1 MYDYLVVGAGLFGA
15 VFAHEAKKNGKSVL
29 VIDKRPNIAG
39 NIYTEKVEG
48 INFHKYGAHIFHTND
63 TGVWNYITQFAT
75 FNRFTNSPVANY
87 KGELYSMPFNM
98 YTFNKMWGVVTPE
111 EAAEKIAEEVIYAP
125 GKDFTRELVQDAD
138 ALIIRTRTH
147 CNRELLEGSKVKFIA
162 TATIGFDHID
172 TEYCKQAGI
181 EWANAPGCNSA
192 SVAQYIQSSLL
203 IWKSLRNKKPD
214 ELTIGIIG
222 VGNVGSKVAKVAQ
235 DFGMRVLL
243 NDLPREE
250 KEGNIAF
257 TPLEKIAEE
266 CDIITFH
273 VPLYKEGKY
282 KTHHLADG
290 NFFRSLQRKP
300 VVINTSRGEV
310 IETNA
315 LLEAIN
321 NGTISDAI
329 IDVWEH
335 EPEINR
341 ELLEKVLIGTPHIA
355 GYSADGKA
363 NATRMSL
370 DSICRFFHLSATYE
384 ITPPAPSSPLIEAKD
399 REEALLKMY
408 NPIEDS
414 NRLKSHPELFETLR
428 GDYPLRREAK
438 AYMQVI
444 SNR

>member
-1 MYDYLVVGAGLFGA
+1 M
-15 VFAHEAKKNGKSVL
+15 KII
-29 VIDKRPNIAG
+29 IDDKIP
-39 NIYTEKVEG
+39 
-48 INFHKYGAHIFHTND
+48 
-63 TGVWNYITQFAT
+63 YI
-75 FNRFTNSPVANY
+75 
-87 KGELYSMPFNM
+87 K
-98 YTFNKMWGVVTPE
+98 

-125 GKDFTRELVQDAD
+125 GKDFTRKLVQDAD

-257 TPLEKIAEE
+257 TSLEKIAEE

-282 KTHHLADG
+282 KTFHLADED
-290 NFFRSLQRKP
+290 FFQSLKRKP
-300 VVINTSRGEV
+300 VIINTSRGEV
-310 IETNA
+310 IQTDA
-315 LLEAIN
+315 LLKALN
-321 NGTISDAI
+321 SRMISDAI

-341 ELLEKVLIGTPHIA
+341 DLLEKAFIGTPHIA

-370 DSICRFFHLSATYE
+370 DAICKFFQIKGDYE
-384 ITPPAPSSPLIEAKD
+384 INAPAPASPIIHAKNH
-399 REEALLKMY
+399 EEAVLQMY
-408 NPIEDS
+408 NPTEDS
-414 NRLKSHPELFETLR
+414 NRLKNQPELFETLR
-428 GDYPLRREAK
+428 GDYPLRREEK
-438 AYMQVI
+438 AYI
-444 SNR
+444 IKY